1 MGKKRIKDEFQ
12 RNTTIYKVEKMKTI
26 FKEIKRN
33 REGGHGKLKEERLSK
48 NIQLS
53 RVFITVKGQVR

>member
-12 RNTTIYKVEKMKTI
+12 RNIIIYKVEKMKII

-33 REGGHGKLKEERLSK
+33 REGGYGKFKEERFLK
-48 NIQLS
+48 NIQLL
-53 RVFITVKGQVR
+53 RVFIIVKG